1 MEPSLPVKASLLVV
15 MADYRIELV
24 IKQVKKGIARDHLLA
39 AWKPSLPVK
48 ASLLVVMADY
58 RIELVIK
65 LVKRDMLI
73 QKVDQLTTDKPG
85 LRDG

>member
-1 MEPSLPVKASLLVV
+1 MQKMQRLPSFFLKKKHCQGSSAGSME
-15 MADYRIELV
+15 
-24 IKQVKKGIARDHLLA
+24 
-39 AWKPSLPVK
+39 PSLPVK

-65 LVKRDMLI
+65 LVKRDMII

>member
-1 MEPSLPVKASLLVV
+1 LHAEDEKASLFFFFFL
-15 MADYRIELV
+15 
-24 IKQVKKGIARDHLLA
+24 KNCQGSSA
-39 AWKPSLPVK
+39 AGSMEPSLPVK

>member
-48 ASLLVVMADY
+48 ASLLVVMAQ
-58 RIELVIK
+58 ISQVCVMGKIHLFACVS
-65 LVKRDMLI
+65 
-73 QKVDQLTTDKPG
+73 
-85 LRDG
+85 